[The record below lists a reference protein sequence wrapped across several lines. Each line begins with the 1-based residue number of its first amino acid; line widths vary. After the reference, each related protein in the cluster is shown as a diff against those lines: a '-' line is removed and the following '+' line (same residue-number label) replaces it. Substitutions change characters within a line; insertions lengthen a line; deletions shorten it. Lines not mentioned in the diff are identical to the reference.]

1 MRMKVAS
8 ERIKNAVKKKI
19 SMYYKGGTCIHG
31 KASVVTI
38 KIAVKT
44 GGNGNLEDFL
54 VL

>member
-1 MRMKVAS
+1 MRITSGRV
-8 ERIKNAVKKKI
+8 KNAVKKVFFF
-19 SMYYKGGTCIHG
+19 SMYYKGVTCIHG
-31 KASVVTI
+31 EALMTI